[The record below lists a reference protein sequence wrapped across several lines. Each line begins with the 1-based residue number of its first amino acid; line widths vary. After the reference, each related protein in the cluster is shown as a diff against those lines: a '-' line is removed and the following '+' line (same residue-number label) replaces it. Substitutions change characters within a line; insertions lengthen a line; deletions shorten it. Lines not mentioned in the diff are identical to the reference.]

1 MKHDLELWEEGVSG
15 ATLTLEERTN
25 FHALGSLIMGTE
37 GFNDLYQD
45 TVIVGRVQ
53 KAIDESVRTF
63 IAA

>member
-15 ATLTLEERTN
+15 ATLTLAERTN

-45 TVIVGRVQ
+45 SVIVGRVQ

-63 IAA
+63 IAV